1 MDKSKI
7 IKVELEFER
16 AVSQSRELSLFRR
29 NPTTWELLLLAQNEN
44 GALNGLYK
52 TIDAV
57 ETKYLGN
64 SALLKF
70 VREQR
75 DHGTL
80 HFLEAEKKS
89 KWVLQVE
96 QRLIDELVALLLL
109 EAKETHLGP
118 GRPFSEGW
126 IQDIEPS
133 DDTRSMNTCLP
144 RRFSN
149 AA

>member
-57 ETKYLGN
+57 ETRYLGN

-75 DHGTL
+75 DHGPEDFISAT
-80 HFLEAEKKS
+80 
-89 KWVLQVE
+89 
-96 QRLIDELVALLLL
+96 
-109 EAKETHLGP
+109 
-118 GRPFSEGW
+118 
-126 IQDIEPS
+126 
-133 DDTRSMNTCLP
+133 TRSWQVGQMPWLSRASRWSATYSSTC
-144 RRFSN
+144 FQ
-149 AA
+149 